1 MTKEKINTSTHL
13 ETNSSPIPEET
24 QNLLTTIEKALLD
37 KKGEDIIRLDVR
49 GLTSLTDYF
58 IVCHATTDVQ
68 IKALADSVTKQ
79 TRESVGESVW
89 KKEGLDS
96 RRWVILDYVNVV
108 VHIFNKELREFY
120 NLEKMWNDAV
130 ITQITE
136 ETYQ

>member
-1 MTKEKINTSTHL
+1 MTKEKINSSTHL

-24 QNLLTTIEKALLD
+24 QNLLSTIEKALLD

-49 GLTSLTDYF
+49 GLTSLTDFF
-58 IVCHATTDVQ
+58 IVCHASTDIQ
-68 IKALADSVTKQ
+68 IKALADSVAKQ
-79 TRESVGESVW
+79 TRETVGESVW

-130 ITQITE
+130 ITQINE

>member
-49 GLTSLTDYF
+49 GLTSLTDFF